1 MSIETDAESSS
12 TFPDKPVT
20 TSSDDFPKPMR
31 RLFVSEPDSE
41 PLPPPPSDALLPP
54 TPAGAVGDKPS
65 TNPDKQIDQEQS
77 PIALRPADL
86 NAGSALNAPRNAVMT
101 PSPIEGRQSGQ
112 SRADK
117 SATPSR
123 TAGTVL
129 KKPGASSQAPAGSQK
144 KAMTNGL
151 QIAKTS
157 IDAPRREANKSVKN
171 SLGTKRG
178 ETAPTT
184 RMTTTALRP
193 RPSPNIST
201 TTHKL
206 QPSKGTG
213 HGDAIIKPKP
223 KSTTKPVNIPFS
235 LTAPTASSVSK
246 SSALRQSH
254 SQQSG
259 SLQNPNASSHLTT
272 RANPS
277 SAFASAQLA
286 GRPKSA
292 MSRPKP
298 SVSLPPSKSLEPDVV
313 VTKRSSH
320 VDEGF
325 LARMM
330 RPTQASSLKTAEKT
344 PSTPPKKAAPRLS
357 TAAAERN
364 PRQATNARRLTLAKD
379 ETREKSES
387 NSSQQ
392 AEFGR
397 ASVDIMRELSLAEPI
412 DQVTSVPQDVS
423 GAPTAEGPQSP
434 GNELRSVARLESGDV
449 EAASS
454 SPGCC
459 DPTEPQVQPQNATSP
474 IACVETAEE
483 AIDLAQHTSLAQ
495 QPVQLVQL
503 VNVNPL
509 PCASPVDESASGLP
523 SFHVTGGGCQVD
535 VGESATTHG
544 GPPLVSPDLS
554 EPSKPPAD
562 IVNDEEIKAK
572 ESVAEGIEHV
582 STSSTPDA
590 MKDDE
595 RIDNDATMGSP
606 RNAESPCEPPG
617 SGFDS
622 PLPMAQK
629 TKTSGFEH

>member
-1 MSIETDAESSS
+1 MSQVRNLRAMFENKGDKSPPDRGRSPGVSTSSANPIGASGPGSPRPLSKVRTNFVAIERDGRIGLRRDHSGESSLSRRRMSIETDAESSS

-206 QPSKGTG
+206 QPSKGT
-213 HGDAIIKPKP
+213 
-223 KSTTKPVNIPFS
+223 VWE
-235 LTAPTASSVSK
+235 LTESERFLTLDHP
-246 SSALRQSH
+246 RQSVKCIRF
-254 SQQSG
+254 G
-259 SLQNPNASSHLTT
+259 PT
-272 RANPS
+272 
-277 SAFASAQLA
+277 
-286 GRPKSA
+286 GRP
-292 MSRPKP
+292 
-298 SVSLPPSKSLEPDVV
+298 
-313 VTKRSSH
+313 
-320 VDEGF
+320 
-325 LARMM
+325 
-330 RPTQASSLKTAEKT
+330 
-344 PSTPPKKAAPRLS
+344 
-357 TAAAERN
+357 
-364 PRQATNARRLTLAKD
+364 
-379 ETREKSES
+379 
-387 NSSQQ
+387 
-392 AEFGR
+392 
-397 ASVDIMRELSLAEPI
+397 
-412 DQVTSVPQDVS
+412 
-423 GAPTAEGPQSP
+423 
-434 GNELRSVARLESGDV
+434 
-449 EAASS
+449 
-454 SPGCC
+454 
-459 DPTEPQVQPQNATSP
+459 
-474 IACVETAEE
+474 
-483 AIDLAQHTSLAQ
+483 AQI
-495 QPVQLVQL
+495 
-503 VNVNPL
+503 
-509 PCASPVDESASGLP
+509 CDES
-523 SFHVTGGGCQVD
+523 T
-535 VGESATTHG
+535 
-544 GPPLVSPDLS
+544 
-554 EPSKPPAD
+554 
-562 IVNDEEIKAK
+562 
-572 ESVAEGIEHV
+572 
-582 STSSTPDA
+582 
-590 MKDDE
+590 
-595 RIDNDATMGSP
+595 
-606 RNAESPCEPPG
+606 
-617 SGFDS
+617 
-622 PLPMAQK
+622 
-629 TKTSGFEH
+629 